1 MNQTFQ
7 AQHSASLACIAAG
20 TDILV
25 VRVDVD
31 GEVLT
36 VRAEQVGAA
45 MVTLHGTPTPGLAVS
60 AKVDYFSM
68 PVVEFDELPD
78 WQ

>member
-7 AQHSASLACIAAG
+7 EQHSASLARIAAG

-36 VRAEQVGAA
+36 VRADQVGAA
-45 MVTLHGTPTPGLAVS
+45 IVTLHGTPTPGQTVS
-60 AKVDYFSM
+60 AKLDYFLM
-68 PVVEFDELPD
+68 PVVEFDALPD
-78 WQ
+78 WP